1 MIHLPYLHFNS
12 KFYDHMPKDKFYKL
26 DKKVVKCIFINYVV
40 GMKAYKIWDH
50 VDEKVKYKNVVLRKL
65 NYSPIVAYI

>member
-1 MIHLPYLHFNS
+1 
-12 KFYDHMPKDKFYKL
+12 MPKDKFLKL

-50 VDEKVKYKNVVLRKL
+50 VDEKVKYKNVVLTKL